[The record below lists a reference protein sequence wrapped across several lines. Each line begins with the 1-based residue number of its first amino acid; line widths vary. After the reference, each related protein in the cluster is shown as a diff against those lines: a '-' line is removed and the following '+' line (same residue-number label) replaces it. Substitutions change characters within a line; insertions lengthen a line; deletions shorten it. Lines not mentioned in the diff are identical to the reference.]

1 MTLKPL
7 ICPNC
12 AGHVDRMTL
21 TCTMCG
27 LQFQM
32 DSQEHLV
39 VYQFER
45 SRMRTLAGQVITE
58 PYYLKDTDDESK
70 EYITEQIIKEMAHK
84 MAIQMLPLIE
94 FQTEYNPDF
103 GTFVTYGRIRIAEP
117 EMSFKPNLET
127 FWGSKI

>member
-1 MTLKPL
+1 MGKLKPL

-32 DSQEHLV
+32 DSEEHLHIV
-39 VYQFER
+39 KVSELHF
-45 SRMRTLAGQVITE
+45 RTFAGQVITE
-58 PYYLKDTDDESK
+58 PYYLQDPDSR
-70 EYITEQIIKEMAHK
+70 EQITQHIIEEMAHK

-94 FQTEYNPDF
+94 FQTEFNPDF
-103 GTFVTYGRIRIAEP
+103 NAFVTYGRVRVAEP
-117 EMSFKPNLET
+117 DRASFKPNLDT
-127 FWGSKI
+127 FWGSKC

>member
-12 AGHVDRMTL
+12 AGHVDRATL
-21 TCTMCG
+21 TCNMCG

-32 DSQEHLV
+32 DREEHLMV
-39 VYQFER
+39 IHYER
-45 SRMRTLAGQVITE
+45 AKMRTLAGEVMTE
-58 PYYLKDTDDESK
+58 PYFLADPDSREHVTKH
-70 EYITEQIIKEMAHK
+70 IIEEMAHK

-103 GTFVTYGRIRIAEP
+103 GAFVTYGRVRIAEP

-127 FWGSKI
+127 FWESKV